1 MKTPNS
7 VVAMLESRPSPRK
20 TQRARAGTTRKK
32 SPARDHTFTLG
43 IEEEFQI
50 IDPETREL
58 RSHIQQILAD
68 GKVLLKEHV
77 KPEFH
82 QSVVELGT
90 EICRDIRDARAQVV
104 KLRSELAG
112 IAEMEGLKIASSGTH
127 PFSHWMDQLITAD
140 ERYATILN
148 DMQQIARANLIWG
161 LHVHVGIPDREEAID
176 VMNQARYFLPHLYA
190 LSVNSPFWLGQNTG
204 LKAYRQMI
212 FERFPRTGI
221 PDAFESLSEYDDYL
235 KLLVATGCI
244 DNAKKIWWDIRLH
257 PFFNTI
263 EFRICDAQSRVDDT
277 IALAA
282 LMQAIVV
289 KLHKLREQNVTFR
302 SYPRRLIDE
311 NRWRAARYGLDGK
324 LIDFGRG
331 CEVNERDLLHEMLD
345 FIATEVN
352 ELGLEREIAH
362 VEKIIRDGT
371 GADRQLGAWERNSH
385 DLKAVVDH
393 IVDETYEGLT
403 IGGKRA
409 NRRVRAA

>member
-1 MKTPNS
+1 MK
-7 VVAMLESRPSPRK
+7 
-20 TQRARAGTTRKK
+20 
-32 SPARDHTFTLG
+32 DHVFTLG

-50 IDPETREL
+50 IDPETCEL
-58 RSHIQQILAD
+58 RSHIQEIIAG
-68 GKVLLKEHV
+68 GKNILKEHV
-77 KPEFH
+77 KPEMH

-90 EICRDIRDARAQVV
+90 EICNDARSARQQVV
-104 KLRSELAG
+104 HLRSELARL
-112 IAEMEGLKIASSGTH
+112 AAQDGLKIASAGTH

-140 ERYATILN
+140 ERYLTILN

-221 PDAFESLSEYDDYL
+221 PDAFESLSEYEDYL
-235 KLLVATGCI
+235 KLLVATNCI

-257 PFFNTI
+257 PFFDTL

-289 KLHKLREQNVTFR
+289 KLHKLLRQNVSFR
-302 SYPRRLIDE
+302 IYRRRVIEE
-311 NRWRAARYGLDGK
+311 NRWRASRYGLDGK
-324 LIDFGRG
+324 LIDFGRK
-331 CEVNERDLLHEMLD
+331 CEMDERELLHEMLE
-345 FIATEVN
+345 FIAPEID
-352 ELGLEREIAH
+352 ELGNHAELSHI
-362 VEKIIRDGT
+362 EKILREGT
-371 GADRQLGAWERNSH
+371 GAERQLAVWEQTH
-385 DLKAVVDH
+385 EIKAVVDH
-393 IVDETYEGLT
+393 IVRETYEGL
-403 IGGKRA
+403 
-409 NRRVRAA
+409 NVEVRDCA